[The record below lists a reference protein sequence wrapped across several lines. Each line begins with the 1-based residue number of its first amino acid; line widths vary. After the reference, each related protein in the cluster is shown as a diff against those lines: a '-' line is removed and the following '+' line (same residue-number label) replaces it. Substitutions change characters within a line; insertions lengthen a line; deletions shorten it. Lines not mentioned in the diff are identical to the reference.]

1 MIRNNYEDTI
11 FSITNKLNDKLDNLL
26 MQSNQDNTL
35 MVDDVI
41 IQLAEVTSNFNN
53 LLMELT
59 KRNTMIKEFVTER
72 NKHEPSDSII
82 Q

>member
-41 IQLAEVTSNFNN
+41 IQLADVTSNFNN

-59 KRNTMIKEFVTER
+59 KRNTMIKEFVTEG